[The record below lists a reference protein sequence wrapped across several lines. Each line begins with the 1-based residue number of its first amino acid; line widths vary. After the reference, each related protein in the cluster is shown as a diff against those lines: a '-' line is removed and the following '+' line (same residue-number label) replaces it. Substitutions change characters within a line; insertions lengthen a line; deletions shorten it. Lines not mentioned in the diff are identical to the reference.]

1 MRCLIHG
8 SSGLR
13 PSTSWLGNEHPQGV
27 PATVPVSTPS
37 RRVPDPVRDP
47 RFLATGRAATAAMTC
62 GEIDVLTS
70 TPCGSQSLSL
80 RCAATRMGAGSGINS
95 HTSVLATSWFDRCL
109 GNGYPCGCSHAGSQM
124 SHPCTAGRTWEVNAG
139 SAYARHT
146 TLVLDSSLRM
156 ADELSFL
163 RSGVRQEQ
171 LTSRLPPDSLLPR
184 GAANIAPPRG
194 AVVSYSLLRS
204 SYCKNNPN
212 HRDGTAPDGVSQ

>member
-1 MRCLIHG
+1 MPLMDLSAI
-8 SSGLR
+8 
-13 PSTSWLGNEHPQGV
+13 
-27 PATVPVSTPS
+27 AS
-37 RRVPDPVRDP
+37 R
-47 RFLATGRAATAAMTC
+47 
-62 GEIDVLTS
+62 
-70 TPCGSQSLSL
+70 SQ
-80 RCAATRMGAGSGINS
+80 
-95 HTSVLATSWFDRCL
+95 
-109 GNGYPCGCSHAGSQM
+109 
-124 SHPCTAGRTWEVNAG
+124 EVNAG

-146 TLVLDSSLRM
+146 TLALDSSLRM

-171 LTSRLPPDSLLPR
+171 LTSRLLPASLLPS